1 MTKRKKNF
9 VTYEVFIKNK
19 NSLRPQHLAF
29 NAFCTKLLWF
39 ACPSAVA
46 AMFASSIYHGGDIV
60 FVWEL
65 LAIPPL
71 FRLHE
76 FWAGPDSD
84 ECYKVKGFRGFYWH
98 LYSRMVPH
106 RSILS
111 HSITLG
117 TPLRFLIGYWPLVLG
132 FVILWN
138 WQLFSQESF
147 QFNNIVVPMFAIQ
160 FLGFWYS
167 ACVMSDIAHLSLDK
181 LNPIQW
187 LTGGK

>member
-1 MTKRKKNF
+1 MVKRKKKF
-9 VTYEVFIKNK
+9 VTYEVFLQGK
-19 NSLRPQHLAF
+19 SSSRPQHLEF
-29 NAFCTKLLWF
+29 NAFCTKMLWF

-46 AMFASSIYHGGDIV
+46 AMVASSIYHGVEIV

-76 FWAGPDSD
+76 LWAGPDSD

-98 LYSRMVPH
+98 VYSRMVPH

-111 HSITLG
+111 HSITIG
-117 TPLRFLIGYWPLVLG
+117 TLLRFLIGYWPLVLL
-132 FVILWN
+132 FVIVWN
-138 WQLFSQESF
+138 WRLFYEGNFVLQDFSF
-147 QFNNIVVPMFAIQ
+147 PIFALK
-160 FLGFWYS
+160 FLATWYS
-167 ACVMSDIAHLSLDK
+167 ACVLSDIAHLILDK

-187 LTGGK
+187 LIGGK